1 MGAGDEGGTEELG
14 ADDRRVEGKGGKA
27 EGGGERKQ
35 NNSGA
40 APAAG
45 PGKVLRALCH
55 CFQAKHRQHMYV
67 YACLQGKYI
76 AWGLT
81 CPKNMRSDAA
91 RSWKVTA
98 PLKPDALLGHSRH
111 TKQLRVRAR
120 AQVFWQ
126 WHRVTSRR
134 YPSATKAV

>member
-14 ADDRRVEGKGGKA
+14 ADDRRVEGKGGRQKGA
-27 EGGGERKQ
+27 GKGNKTTAGQHPRLGQERC
-35 NNSGA
+35 SGRCVIA
-40 APAAG
+40 Y
-45 PGKVLRALCH
+45 
-55 CFQAKHRQHMYV
+55 RQHMYV

-111 TKQLRVRAR
+111 AKQLRVHAR

-126 WHRVTSRR
+126 WHRATSRR
-134 YPSATKAV
+134 YPSARKAV